1 MFFGAFFIFLPGLL
15 IKLRLHCA
23 SSLVFSF
30 WSLLKSPQSS
40 VLMKTF
46 TFNLDFI
53 EELYSYGLV
62 FAAGELFQFMSD
74 ELKKGNAVILV
85 RSAKN
90 NQPET
95 SQTIVEKESLDSI
108 HAAIRNSLP
117 PVEQRPVAWCIS
129 VLEGCVSLKPIAV
142 QYKYFNCKTIVG
154 IGAKVFRL
162 WVLSQ
167 DKHQPWHPSK
177 LISTP
182 LKDLLSTNKPQ

>member
-1 MFFGAFFIFLPGLL
+1 
-15 IKLRLHCA
+15 
-23 SSLVFSF
+23 
-30 WSLLKSPQSS
+30 
-40 VLMKTF
+40 MKTF

-95 SQTIVEKESLDSI
+95 SQTILEKEALDSI

-117 PVEQRPVAWCIS
+117 PVEHSPV
-129 VLEGCVSLKPIAV
+129 K
-142 QYKYFNCKTIVG
+142 
-154 IGAKVFRL
+154 
-162 WVLSQ
+162 
-167 DKHQPWHPSK
+167 
-177 LISTP
+177 
-182 LKDLLSTNKPQ
+182 